1 MKKVLISVLIML
13 AMAACS
19 QQPDAEKKVSLDSDK
34 AKLGYAMGMDAG
46 SFFRQMQSDAD
57 ADAFIEAFET
67 AVAGGEIRIKPE
79 DAVKVKQAFM
89 QKKQKEQEAQ
99 MAKMAADG
107 EANKAAGEA
116 FLTAN
121 KQRDGITTTP
131 SGLQYEVLTPGK
143 GASPKAT
150 DTVKVHY
157 RGTLL
162 DGTEFDSSIVRG
174 EPATFP
180 LDRVIQ
186 GWTEGVQ
193 LMNVGSKYRFYVPSE
208 LAYGP
213 RGAGAKIGPNTA
225 LIFEVELLEI
235 VPSQE
240 DSSEGKSGK

>member
-1 MKKVLISVLIML
+1 MRKFLISTLIVMG
-13 AMAACS
+13 MAACY
-19 QQPDAEKKVSLDSDK
+19 QQPEAEQKIALDSDK

-46 SFFRQMQSDAD
+46 SFFSQMQSDAD
-57 ADAFIEAFET
+57 ADAFIEGFET
-67 AVAGGEIRIKPE
+67 AVAGGEVRIKPE
-79 DAVKVKQAFM
+79 EATKVKQAFM
-89 QKKQKEQEAQ
+89 QRKKKEQQEQ
-99 MAKMAADG
+99 VAKMAADG

-121 KQRDGITTTP
+121 KKRDDITTTP
-131 SGLQYEVLTPGK
+131 SGLQYEVIMPAK
-143 GASPKAT
+143 GEKPKET

-162 DGTEFDSSIVRG
+162 DGTEFDSSIARG

-180 LDRVIQ
+180 LDRVIP

-208 LAYGP
+208 LAYGA
-213 RGAGAKIGPNTA
+213 RGAGARIGPNAA

-235 VPSQE
+235 VNPQE
-240 DSSEGKSGK
+240 QGSVKQPQE